1 MSCQG
6 GPDGHPNGGDQCSKS
21 LDKVDSPHYV
31 LGVSCGDRPRMGKLT
46 AFMKSHVAEPN
57 TKTKLKISRGHK
69 AVAKRKTARFFLCT
83 EPNLEVSTVRAN
95 RRLHKC
101 LQPML
106 SKLQDNS
113 DLIIMT
119 GNTKQPTE
127 PHHIHREHTMEL
139 NSKF

>member
-69 AVAKRKTARFFLCT
+69 AVAKRKTARFFLHGAESGGVNGT
-83 EPNLEVSTVRAN
+83 RQQKVAQMPSA
-95 RRLHKC
+95 HA
-101 LQPML
+101 LQTPRQL
-106 SKLQDNS
+106 R
-113 DLIIMT
+113 
-119 GNTKQPTE
+119 
-127 PHHIHREHTMEL
+127 PHHHDREHQTTD
-139 NSKF
+139 